1 MMHSRRRPAIEQF
14 YAIRKTRGLALAADG
29 KTVAFVTNLT
39 GTPEVWTVP
48 ASGGWPH
55 QLTFGGQAVQQVLW
69 ADDGESLIVSMD
81 HDGDEDFEIFRVPR
95 AGGIPV
101 RLHPPV
107 KEQTH
112 LGGISPDGKLL
123 AYASNHGH
131 PAAFDILLHDL
142 TTGEERV
149 LWRSSLVDLPLDFS
163 PCGRWLL
170 AYRFEQNA
178 NQDLLLI
185 DVATGEGR
193 ILTGHEGLVRNHSAV
208 WIPGS
213 SSFLFLTDRD
223 RDFMG
228 VGRYDLE
235 TGTWAWAHAP
245 ERDVMELAIAPD
257 GNRWAFIENRDG
269 HLVPVLHDPAT
280 GTVTELP
287 DYAEGAASE
296 PKFSRD
302 GHTLAF
308 CHESPVRP
316 RDVHILDLAHHDR
329 PGIQITFSQIGGLS
343 AADLIRPEILRYASF
358 DGLEITGWLFTPR
371 GEVPPGGHPAII
383 WPHGGPD
390 SQVIANFQHWF
401 QVFAGAGYMVLAPN
415 FRGSTGYGKAFQ
427 ALNRRDWGGASFRDI
442 VAGSDHLIGLGNVD
456 PTRISVVGGS
466 FGGFMAL
473 TAATR
478 EPDRWGAIV
487 DIFGISNL
495 FTFIETTPA
504 WWKPYLHQM
513 VGHPVADRALLEER
527 SPINFIDRVKAPML
541 VIQGANDAR
550 VVKAES
556 DQVVER
562 LRGLGGTVEYLVFD
576 DEGHGFSHVSN
587 EIRAAS
593 AIVGFLDRHMPAKHA
608 QIPAGAPTTNRPA

>member
-1 MMHSRRRPAIEQF
+1 MQFGRRPAIEQF
-14 YAIRKTRGLALAADG
+14 YAIRKTRGLALSADG
-29 KTVAFVTNLT
+29 QTAAFVTNIT

-48 ASGGWPH
+48 TAGGWPH
-55 QLTFGGQAVQQVLW
+55 QLTFGEQAVQQVLW

-95 AGGIPV
+95 AGGIPT
-101 RLHPPV
+101 RLHAAV

-112 LGGISPDGKLL
+112 LGGVSPDGSLL
-123 AYASNHGH
+123 AYASNQGH
-131 PAAFDILLHDL
+131 PASFDILLHDL
-142 TTGEERV
+142 RSGEERV
-149 LWRSSLVDLPLDFS
+149 LWRSDLVDLPLEFS

-185 DVATGEGR
+185 EVATGEGR
-193 ILTGHEGLVRNHSAV
+193 ILTPHEGLVRNHSAV

-213 SSFLFLTDRD
+213 ASFLFLTDRD

-228 VGRYDLE
+228 VGRYDLDSGNW
-235 TGTWAWAHAP
+235 TWAHAP
-245 ERDVMELAIAPD
+245 ECDVMELAVSAD
-257 GNRWAFIENRDG
+257 GRWWAFIENRDG
-269 HLVPVLHDPAT
+269 HFVPVLHDPTTGARIDLPEYAT
-280 GTVTELP
+280 GV
-287 DYAEGAASE
+287 ASE
-296 PKFSRD
+296 PRFSRD
-302 GHTLAF
+302 GRTLAF

-316 RDVHILDLAHHDR
+316 RDVHVLDLAHANR
-329 PGIQITFSQIGGLS
+329 PGRQITFSQIGGLS
-343 AADLIRPEILRYASF
+343 ARDLVMPETLRFPSF

-371 GEVPPGGHPAII
+371 GEAPPGGFPAII

-390 SQVIANFQHWF
+390 AQVIANFQHWF
-401 QVFAGAGYMVLAPN
+401 QVFAGAGYVVLAPN

-442 VAGSDHLIGLGNVD
+442 VAGADHLVGTGIVD
-456 PTRISVVGGS
+456 PTRVSVVGGS

-478 EPDRWGAIV
+478 EPDKWGAVV

-513 VGHPVADRALLEER
+513 VGHPEEDRALLEER
-527 SPINFIDRVKAPML
+527 SPINFIDQVKAPIL

-562 LRGLGGTVEYLVFD
+562 LRSRGGTVEYLVFE
-576 DEGHGFSHVSN
+576 DEGHGFSHVTN
-587 EIRAAS
+587 EIQAAS
-593 AIVGFLDRHMPAKHA
+593 AIVGFLDRHMPAAKA
-608 QIPAGAPTTNRPA
+608 REAALLPEQGQPA